1 MIDAP
6 TMFSTKPVRIIAAA
20 TIFPL
25 LKTTALGAVATGNMN
40 AQLALKAAGTINN
53 SGAIEAPIAA
63 AASTG
68 ISNVVVAVL
77 LVVSVKKLT
86 PKQSTNSIMK
96 IGQPASTPNN
106 SPNSALSPEVKKARA
121 IQIPPENNNNIP
133 QGI

>member
-77 LVVSVKKLT
+77 LVVSRDLSKAAAVC
-86 PKQSTNSIMK
+86 
-96 IGQPASTPNN
+96 GPATLCILAQAAPDFMQ
-106 SPNSALSPEVKKARA
+106 L
-121 IQIPPENNNNIP
+121 
-133 QGI
+133 